1 MNTTSQHLANAV
13 TATSKNTLGAMLNL
27 SAPAQIE
34 RPRSIREILD
44 VRDSFVP
51 GYPEHV
57 EQICRVIGEQATR

>member
-1 MNTTSQHLANAV
+1 MQNTSEQLGRALA
-13 TATSKNTLGAMLNL
+13 ATSRNALGAMLNL

-34 RPRSIREILD
+34 RPRTIREILD

-57 EQICRVIGEQATR
+57 EQICRVIASS

>member
-1 MNTTSQHLANAV
+1 
-13 TATSKNTLGAMLNL
+13 MLNL

-57 EQICRVIGEQATR
+57 EQICRVIGEKPTR

>member
-1 MNTTSQHLANAV
+1 MQYNSEHLARAI
-13 TATSKNTLGAMLNL
+13 ATSTKTAFCAMLNL
-27 SAPAQIE
+27 SAPAQID

-57 EQICRVIGEQATR
+57 EQICRVIGE

>member
-1 MNTTSQHLANAV
+1 MQHNSEHLGRAFA
-13 TATSKNTLGAMLNL
+13 ATSKIASGAMLNL

-34 RPRSIREILD
+34 RPRTIRDILD

-57 EQICRVIGEQATR
+57 EQICRVIGE